1 MKVSSRAILAVLMLA
16 GALCFAPS
24 VSAVVETSAAV
35 PAKEIFDLVQQGRAA
50 LEAEKPAEALK
61 LLEQAMAKPG
71 FSNADPAIQYFAL
84 LVASFAAEAINDNA
98 KAHEFLVAATRFPDA
113 DADLWTRRAGTAS
126 AIDQWEDAAQSL
138 STVAKKWPKELKD
151 DEYHT
156 WLVNRIARELG
167 KLPQLRQRRVDL
179 LNALFEADFK
189 MRYGVEPSHLWLALA
204 TEAIERK
211 DLKRAREVARRIVDS
226 STLVAMRI
234 DKRFDALTS
243 AEPKLFDVQA
253 ASEREARH
261 LKNVMKENPK
271 SLGVVVQYGY
281 ALQTLGQFDE
291 MLALANGIISKVDK
305 VPASSP
311 PYEDI
316 DDELNWIHNHKANAL
331 RALGRWDEA
340 AAVLVAWERSDR
352 NRDDK
357 VSQAINLGFFYNEM
371 GRPEDALKAVA
382 GLDDSKGMSEYG
394 RTQFQF
400 VRFQANQQLGKEAET
415 QQLVTWMRD
424 HKDDSKETAQDALLE
439 AGDIDGAA
447 ALMLA
452 RLNDAD
458 DRTGALAEIQ
468 IYAQVPRTERQK
480 KTDALT
486 ETLLAR
492 ADVAAAIAQYGRRE
506 TFPIYSLE
514 F

>member
-1 MKVSSRAILAVLMLA
+1 
-16 GALCFAPS
+16 
-24 VSAVVETSAAV
+24 
-35 PAKEIFDLVQQGRAA
+35 
-50 LEAEKPAEALK
+50 
-61 LLEQAMAKPG
+61 
-71 FSNADPAIQYFAL
+71 
-84 LVASFAAEAINDNA
+84 
-98 KAHEFLVAATRFPDA
+98 
-113 DADLWTRRAGTAS
+113 
-126 AIDQWEDAAQSL
+126 
-138 STVAKKWPKELKD
+138 
-151 DEYHT
+151 
-156 WLVNRIARELG
+156 
-167 KLPQLRQRRVDL
+167 
-179 LNALFEADFK
+179 
-189 MRYGVEPSHLWLALA
+189 
-204 TEAIERK
+204 
-211 DLKRAREVARRIVDS
+211 
-226 STLVAMRI
+226 
-234 DKRFDALTS
+234 
-243 AEPKLFDVQA
+243 
-253 ASEREARH
+253 
-261 LKNVMKENPK
+261 MKENPK

-291 MLALANGIISKVDK
+291 MLTLANGIIAKVDK
-305 VPASSP
+305 APRNAP
-311 PYEDI
+311 PYEDL

-340 AAVLVAWERSDR
+340 AAALETWERSDR

-394 RTQFQF
+394 RTQLQF

-415 QQLVTWMRD
+415 QQLVTWMRE
-424 HKDDSKETAQDALLE
+424 HKDDSMETAQDALLE
-439 AGDIDGAA
+439 AGDVDGAA

-480 KTDALT
+480 KTDALA

-492 ADVAAAIAQYGRRE
+492 PDVAAAIAQYGRRE
-506 TFPIYSLE
+506 AFPIYSLE